1 MNISEISGFSVND
14 FNLLGEC
21 LVLPS
26 HQPAFPVPDF
36 NAFYFICVYG
46 LSHMCMSPK
55 KTGELGTDLEK
66 LLEIF

>member
-1 MNISEISGFSVND
+1 MNISEIAGFSVNG
-14 FNLLGEC
+14 FNLLGER

-26 HQPAFPVPDF
+26 HQAAFPAPDF
-36 NAFYFICVYG
+36 NAFYFICVCG

-55 KTGELGTDLEK
+55 KPGELGTDLEK